1 MKYTSEIEIGLPRK
15 KVIELY
21 DNPDNL
27 KQWQEGLESF
37 EHLSGEPGTV
47 GAKSLIKYKMGKRNI
62 EMTETILKKDLPNN
76 YDFLFEAKGVWN
88 EVKNSFSEIN
98 PNQTKWTIENDF
110 RGKGMMAVMMFLMP
124 GMFKKQTMK
133 FMISFKR
140 ASEIGSR

>member
-1 MKYTSEIEIGLPRK
+1 MKYTSEIKIDLPRE

-37 EHLSGEPGTV
+37 EHLSGDPGTV
-47 GAKSLIKYKMGKRNI
+47 GAKSLIKYKMGKRKI

-133 FMISFKR
+133 FMISFKDF
-140 ASEIGSR
+140 AESKN

>member
-1 MKYTSEIEIGLPRK
+1 MKYTSEIKIDLPRE

-37 EHLSGEPGTV
+37 EHLSGDPGTV

-133 FMISFKR
+133 FMISFKDF
-140 ASEIGSR
+140 AESKN